1 LRPDTLVRN
10 APAYAGS
17 AVGPLHGVPVV
28 HAFLNNM
35 SQRHE
40 EGAAEWDWRIVGEQ
54 DPTQWD

>member
-1 LRPDTLVRN
+1 
-10 APAYAGS
+10 
-17 AVGPLHGVPVV
+17 
-28 HAFLNNM
+28 M